1 MIFITRSNK
10 DFSRTQTQVW
20 PLALRTIDSGP
31 LAGTS
36 YFIATGEAP
45 KSISRD
51 LWPTNFLQGEL
62 LDTDAKD
69 ETALLALQSKFGQ
82 IASPVFTTDKGK
94 VVFRFPSSPALA
106 NSQQPLFREEH
117 EGVELSRAVNEYLRK
132 QGETMRPSAVSVAEA
147 VAALKTLQTLIR
159 ATTRAWREQTDLLD
173 ERLSHTFVALANCLK
188 HQYFKPYAC
197 CEDESE
203 ANIEVVSVPF
213 VASAVFAHMEELC
226 NAKAYFICDE
236 CGRWK
241 SYRRKVPKPG
251 EHHFCEDRCRAAYH
265 SREQYGRKKKD
276 RAAQHKEEEHDG
288 EE

>member
-1 MIFITRSNK
+1 MLFIARSNK
-10 DFSRTQTQVW
+10 DVSCMQTEVW
-20 PLALRTIDSGP
+20 PQALRTIDSGP
-31 LAGTS
+31 LTGTS
-36 YFIATGEAP
+36 YFSATGEEP
-45 KSISRD
+45 KAISRD

-69 ETALLALQSKFGQ
+69 EAALLTLQSKFGQ
-82 IASPVFTTDKGK
+82 IASPVFSTMTGK
-94 VVFRFPSSPALA
+94 VSFQFPASSALSNNRKSVFRK
-106 NSQQPLFREEH
+106 EC
-117 EGVELSRAVNEYLRK
+117 EGATLTLNVNNYLREK
-132 QGETMRPSAVSVAEA
+132 GDASLFDAVSVAEA
-147 VAALKTLQTLIR
+147 SATLETLQALIR

-251 EHHFCEDRCRAAYH
+251 EHHFCSEKCRNAFT
-265 SREQYGRKKKD
+265 SRQQYGRKKKD
-276 RAAQHKEEEHDG
+276 RAAQHKEEKHNG